1 VGLNATDLCSTHNQA
16 KRMKII
22 HTDDAPKAVGPY
34 SQAVKAGDYLFLSG
48 QVGIDPAI
56 NKLVEGGIEAQA
68 KQVFENIR
76 QVLKAKGLKLNDVAK
91 TTVFLKNFD
100 DFKTMNG
107 LYEAAFGDHRPAR
120 STVEVARLPLDA
132 LIEVECIAHID

>member
-1 VGLNATDLCSTHNQA
+1 
-16 KRMKII
+16 MKTI

-34 SQAVKAGDYLFLSG
+34 SQAIKAGDYLFLSG
-48 QVGIDPAI
+48 QVGINPVTG
-56 NKLVEGGIEAQA
+56 KLVEGGIEAQA

-76 QVLKAKGLKLNDVAK
+76 HVLKAKGLKLNDVAK
-91 TTVFLKNFD
+91 STVFLKNFD
-100 DFKTMNG
+100 DFATMNG
-107 LYEAAFGDHRPAR
+107 LYEAAFGEHRPAR

>member
-1 VGLNATDLCSTHNQA
+1 
-16 KRMKII
+16 MKTI

-34 SQAVKAGDYLFLSG
+34 SQAIKAGDYLFLSG
-48 QVGIDPAI
+48 QVGINPATG
-56 NKLVEGGIEAQA
+56 KLVEGGIEAQA

-76 QVLKAKGLKLNDVAK
+76 HVLKAKGLKLNDVAK
-91 TTVFLKNFD
+91 STVFLKNFD
-100 DFKTMNG
+100 DFATMNG
-107 LYEAAFGDHRPAR
+107 LYEAAFGEHRPAR